1 MQGQPCVVAPG
12 LGRHGGLPLLS
23 CMPLRP
29 IPTVIG
35 LGSLCIVLYMWGL
48 GDVPFYT
55 KGQPREASVVWEIY
69 TNGEWILP
77 LRNGHLIP
85 SKPPLFHWLAALCSF
100 ALGELSELT
109 IRLPSA
115 VLAIVGVLLT
125 YYAGSVLWGIEAGL
139 VAGLIVATSFEW
151 LRAATAARV
160 DMTLTACMVM
170 AFVFFLFLYRRQAV
184 SLWQALL
191 FFGCLGLAT
200 LAKGPVGAVLPCLTI
215 IVFLAF
221 RRDFAFLCQ
230 LHLVPGI
237 VFFLVVAGSW
247 YGLAL
252 WQGGEEFF
260 TKQIMK
266 ENVLRFFASGAAGAG
281 HEHPFYYFIPTF
293 FLGMLPWSF
302 FFPPLVIFLY
312 QRRKTL
318 HEHNFLYLIV
328 WIVTV
333 FLFYS
338 VSSSKRSVY
347 ILPLYPAVA
356 LLLGAWWQELRRGT
370 VVLPQAFTWIL
381 SGGGYGCLGI
391 LAVGLLGVG
400 SQALGADPLGLI
412 RPFLHPRDQ
421 DNLPLFTGIVA
432 EHPLAFAIWAV
443 SVGVAAI
450 GLVFGLRKERWGQVF
465 AGLAVFT
472 IATFLLVQGVFQP
485 TIAAARTFRPFM
497 AQVGEK
503 IGDAP
508 LFFYRT
514 FDSGALFYANRRIPF
529 YDSIAQD
536 AVQRS
541 VPHFL
546 LMWEEEWKKF
556 AEWPELE
563 ETGVSQGTGPKGK
576 QPLILVYVPAQTKL
590 PAEHEGHAERGTVA
604 KDAL

>member
-1 MQGQPCVVAPG
+1 M
-12 LGRHGGLPLLS
+12 S
-23 CMPLRP
+23 LRLT
-29 IPTVIG
+29 PTAIG
-35 LGSLCIVLYMWGL
+35 LGSLCIVLYIWGL
-48 GDVPFYT
+48 GELPFYT
-55 KGQPREASVVWEIY
+55 KGQPREATVVWEIY

-100 ALGELSELT
+100 ALGELSELA

-125 YYAGSVLWGIEAGL
+125 YYAGSVLWGVEAGL

-170 AFVFFLFLYRRQAV
+170 AFVFFLFLYRKQAV

-200 LAKGPVGAVLPCLTI
+200 LAKGPVGVVLPGLTI
-215 IVFLAF
+215 LVFLGL
-221 RRDFAFLCQ
+221 RRDFPFLRQ
-230 LHLVPGI
+230 LHLVPGSA
-237 VFFLVVAGSW
+237 FFLVVAGSW

-328 WIVTV
+328 WVVTV

-370 VVLPQAFTWIL
+370 VVLPQAFAWLL
-381 SGGGYGCLGI
+381 SGGVYGCLGV
-391 LAVGLLGVG
+391 LAVALLGVAA
-400 SQALGADPLGLI
+400 QALGADPLGVI
-412 RPFLHPRDQ
+412 RPFLHPKDQ
-421 DNLPLFTGIVA
+421 ANLPLFNGIVA
-432 EHPLAFAIWAV
+432 AYPLAFALWG
-443 SVGVAAI
+443 VGVGAAALL
-450 GLVFGLRKERWGQVF
+450 LVFGLRKEHWGRVF
-465 AGLAVFT
+465 VGLVAFT
-472 IATFLLVQGVFQP
+472 TGTFLLVQDVFQP
-485 TIAAARTFRPFM
+485 RIAAARTFRPFITQ
-497 AQVGEK
+497 AVEK
-503 IGDAP
+503 IGDSP

-529 YDSIAQD
+529 YDSLAQD
-536 AVQRS
+536 AAQRK

-546 LMWEEEWKKF
+546 LMWEEEWEKF
-556 AEWPELE
+556 TEWPELQE
-563 ETGVSQGTGPKGK
+563 ASISKGTGPKGK
-576 QPLILVYVPAQTKL
+576 QSLILVRVPAQTKL
-590 PAEHEGHAERGTVA
+590 PAEHEGHAKRGTVA